1 MTDNSTTKAP
11 IITRATSDLR
21 LQQSV
26 AVVVVVIAVDD
37 GGGRVLLPMLS
48 GFDIPPPPRPLPS
61 WRWRSGNADDDFAM
75 AVVRDDT

>member
-1 MTDNSTTKAP
+1 MKAP

-26 AVVVVVIAVDD
+26 AAVVVVIAVDD
-37 GGGRVLLPMLS
+37 SGGRALPMLG
-48 GFDIPPPPRPLPS
+48 GFDIPPPPPLLS